1 MIRWADLNGATQSG
15 SLPAVLAALS
25 RGEVFDFPG
34 LRPHQREPWHA
45 FTVQVAALA
54 MLGGNHVNFDALQT
68 ESAWLAA
75 LVDLTPD
82 FPGGEAWN
90 LVVDDWTKPAL
101 LQPPIKAAA
110 NKEDYSPSF
119 HAADGLDLLVT
130 SKNHDL
136 KQERMANGTE
146 EHWLY
151 ALVALQTGEGFLGAG
166 NYGISRMN
174 GGFSSRMF
182 MRVRPDTTFADGFQR
197 DARELLRIHGNKPD
211 TRPGLVWISPWD
223 GTKSISFSSLHPLY
237 IDTCRRIRLSVADG
251 YITGHMATSK
261 CARIEASNLNGIT
274 GDPWAPVKPDGSSS
288 ITASAIGFGHRQMAK
303 LLDPMQTSRSALAQ
317 ILSSDADKDLIL
329 SVAAL
334 VRGQGKTE
342 GFHTR
347 SIPISKVIR
356 GRLGAPDKVLD
367 TLGVTAVKRSGEA
380 SEMGSR
386 LRRSLI
392 YLYQGAPENIRYDD
406 KSATKKVKP
415 WEQSFN
421 ANVDA
426 EFFDKAFWLE
436 MEGATGPHRMDW
448 RKRLADMA
456 RNIFQEAAAEA
467 PRTEVKRI
475 RAQAKA
481 RNMLESTLAKY
492 IKEAPDH
499 V

>member
-1 MIRWADLNGATQSG
+1 MIRWTDLYGATQLG

-25 RGEVFDFPG
+25 RGEVVDFPG

-45 FTVQVAALA
+45 FTVQVATLA
-54 MLGGNHVNFDALQT
+54 MLGVCADFNKLET

-82 FPGGEAWN
+82 YPGGEPWS

-101 LQPPIKAAA
+101 LQPPIKGAA
-110 NKEDYSPSF
+110 NKKDYSPSF

-136 KQERMANGTE
+136 KQERMVNGTE

-151 ALVALQTGEGFLGAG
+151 ALVALQTGEGFLGRG

-174 GGFSSRMF
+174 GGFGSRMF
-182 MRVRPDTTFADGFQR
+182 LRVRPDTTFSDGFQR
-197 DARELLRIHGNKPD
+197 DVLELLRVYVDMPD
-211 TRPGLVWISPWD
+211 TRSGLVWITPWD
-223 GTKSISFSSLHPLY
+223 GTQSISFSSLHPLY
-237 IDTCRRIRLSVADG
+237 IDTCRRIRLSAADG
-251 YITGHMATSK
+251 HITGHVATST
-261 CARIEASNLNGIT
+261 CARIEAGQLKGIT
-274 GDPWAPVKPDGSSS
+274 GDPWAPIKPDGSSS
-288 ITASAIGFGHRQMAK
+288 ITASAMGFGHRQMAK
-303 LLDPMQTSRSALAQ
+303 VLDPQETSRPPLAQ
-317 ILSSDADKDLIL
+317 ILGSDADKDLVL
-329 SVAAL
+329 SVTSL

-347 SIPISKVIR
+347 SIHISKVIR
-356 GRLGAPDKVLD
+356 GRLGRPDILLD
-367 TLGVTAVKRSGEA
+367 TMGATAVRRSGEA

-386 LRRSLI
+386 LRRALI
-392 YLYQGAPENIRYDD
+392 YLYQGAPENIRFDD
-406 KSATKKVKP
+406 KSAIKKVNP

-426 EFFDKAFWLE
+426 EFFGDTFWRE
-436 MEGATGPHRMDW
+436 MEGTTCPHRMDW

-456 RNIFQEAAAEA
+456 RDTFQEAAAEA

-481 RNMLESTLAKY
+481 RNMLESTLEKY